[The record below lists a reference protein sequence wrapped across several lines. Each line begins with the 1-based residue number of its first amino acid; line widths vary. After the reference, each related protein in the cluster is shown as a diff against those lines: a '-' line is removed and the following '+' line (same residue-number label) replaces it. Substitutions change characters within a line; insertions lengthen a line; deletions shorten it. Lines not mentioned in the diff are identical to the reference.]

1 MLIRP
6 SQLLLIA
13 TLLAASFIAAAA
25 RAQNQPF
32 TYQGK
37 LAESGA
43 PATGAVNL
51 VVKLFPTD
59 TGGSPIGTQ
68 TINGVPLIGG
78 VFTITLN
85 AAGEFTANPFATG
98 ADRWVEITVNG
109 QTIAPRQKLTVA
121 PMAAFSAAP
130 WVLNGTTL
138 SYTGGNVGIGTS
150 TPDRPLTVNAPSV
163 DTILGIR
170 AAQMMSFQTDDVTR
184 WHLNLFDPFAG
195 ITTFYGLNFAE
206 SGVSDFRLFL
216 AKGGNVGIG
225 TPTPSGRLEIAS
237 LNDALV
243 IRPPELLGSQS
254 ARIVFKDPDNSTP
267 TTHLLF
273 KDTGFPNLSVN
284 SANATPARLGVNTT
298 DPTKALDVRGD
309 IAFGPAGQFSP
320 VGSGAAPARVVFA
333 LIEGSNGST
342 YYADGVTVTRTGV
355 GRYALVFQPSFSDSP
370 AVTVTPV
377 TGVTGVTATA
387 DLLNPSHVTVYLR
400 ATAGIFIDTPFSIIA
415 IGPR

>member
-13 TLLAASFIAAAA
+13 TLLAAPFIAAVA
-25 RAQNQPF
+25 RAQNLPF

-43 PATGAVNL
+43 PATGAVDL

-98 ADRWVEITVNG
+98 ADRWVELTVNG

-138 SYTGGNVGIGTS
+138 SYTAGKVAIGTPS
-150 TPDRPLTVNAPSV
+150 ADRPLTLNETSLFGGTGRVSQLLSLQADQS
-163 DTILGIR
+163 
-170 AAQMMSFQTDDVTR
+170 TR
-184 WHLNLFDPFAG
+184 WHLNLLSPDGATSTNF
-195 ITTFYGLNFAE
+195 GLNFVE
-206 SGVSDFRLFL
+206 SGVADFRLFL
-216 AKGGNVGIG
+216 AKGGNIGIG
-225 TPTPSGRLEIAS
+225 TSTPSGRLEIAS
-237 LNDALV
+237 VNDALV
-243 IRPPELLGSQS
+243 IRPPVMNAGQV
-254 ARIVFKDPDNSTP
+254 ARIAFKDPDGGTP
-267 TTHLLF
+267 TTFLAF
-273 KDTGFPNLSVN
+273 RDAGYGNLGLIDSV
-284 SANATPARLGVNTT
+284 SAARLGVNTVS
-298 DPTKALDVRGD
+298 PSQALDVRGE
-309 IAFGPAGQFSP
+309 IAFGSSGQFSP
-320 VGSGAAPARVVFA
+320 LASGSGNTRMVFA
-333 LIEGSNGST
+333 VVNS
-342 YYADGVTVTRTGV
+342 ADGSLYSGSGLTVQKLGV
-355 GRYALVFQPSFSDSP
+355 GIYRVTFSP
-370 AVTVTPV
+370 AFASYPAVVVTPIAGGAV
-377 TGVTGVTATA
+377 HSATDVLGFGA
-387 DLLNPSHVTVYLR
+387 VDVGMFN
-400 ATAGIFIDTPFSIIA
+400 TAGARTDLSFSIIA

>member
-6 SQLLLIA
+6 SKLLLIA
-13 TLLAASFIAAAA
+13 MLLATFFSAASA

-85 AAGEFTANPFATG
+85 AAGEFTPNPFATG
-98 ADRWVEITVNG
+98 ADRWVELTVND

-150 TPDRPLTVNAPSV
+150 TPDRPLTVNTPSV

-184 WHLNLFDPFAG
+184 WHLNLYDPVAG

-206 SGVSDFRLFL
+206 SGVADFRLFL
-216 AKGGNVGIG
+216 AKGGNIGIG

-237 LNDALV
+237 VDDALV
-243 IRPPELLGSQS
+243 LRPPLMGTGQVS
-254 ARIVFKDPDNSTP
+254 RIAFKDPDGGTP
-267 TTHLLF
+267 TTNLIF

-284 SANATPARLGVNTT
+284 SATATPARLGVNTA
-298 DPTKALDVRGD
+298 DPTRALDVRGE

-320 VGSGAAPARVVFA
+320 VGSAAAPSRAVFA

-355 GRYALVFQPSFSDSP
+355 GRYVVSFQPSFSTYP
-370 AVTVTPV
+370 AVTITPV
-377 TGVTGVTATA
+377 TGAPSVTATA
-387 DLLNPSHVTVYLR
+387 DLLSNAQVTVYLR
-400 ATAGIFIDTPFSIIA
+400 GTAGTFVDTPFSIIA

>member
-1 MLIRP
+1 MPIR
-6 SQLLLIA
+6 SLSMTLCVALLVVG
-13 TLLAASFIAAAA
+13 TLANIA

-98 ADRWVEITVNG
+98 ADRWVELTVNG

-138 SYTGGNVGIGTS
+138 SYTDGKVGIGT
-150 TPDRPLTVNAPSV
+150 TFADRPLTLNEPSTGGGGARV
-163 DTILGIR
+163 
-170 AAQMMSFQTDDVTR
+170 AQLLSLQADQATR
-184 WHLNLFDPFAG
+184 WHINLFSPNGSASTD
-195 ITTFYGLNFAE
+195 YGLNFVE
-206 SGVSDFRLFL
+206 SLVADYRLFL
-216 AKGGNVGIG
+216 AKGGNIGIG
-225 TPTPSGRLEIAS
+225 TSTPSGRLEIAS

-243 IRPPELLGSQS
+243 IRPPTMS
-254 ARIVFKDPDNSTP
+254 AGQISSIVFKDPDGGTPST
-267 TTHLLF
+267 LLTF
-273 KDTGFPNLSVN
+273 RDSGFGNVGIVDTFGS
-284 SANATPARLGVNTT
+284 ARLGVNTFSPSQT
-298 DPTKALDVRGD
+298 LDVRGE
-309 IAFGPAGQFSP
+309 IAFGSSGQFSP
-320 VGSGAAPARVVFA
+320 VASGSGNIRTIFAVVNSGDGSLFSGSGLTVAKLGVGNYRVTFNPVFASFPAVFVTPISPGLPVHCSTNFLGVGQVDIDMFNAAGARV
-333 LIEGSNGST
+333 
-342 YYADGVTVTRTGV
+342 
-355 GRYALVFQPSFSDSP
+355 
-370 AVTVTPV
+370 
-377 TGVTGVTATA
+377 
-387 DLLNPSHVTVYLR
+387 DLH
-400 ATAGIFIDTPFSIIA
+400 FSIMV